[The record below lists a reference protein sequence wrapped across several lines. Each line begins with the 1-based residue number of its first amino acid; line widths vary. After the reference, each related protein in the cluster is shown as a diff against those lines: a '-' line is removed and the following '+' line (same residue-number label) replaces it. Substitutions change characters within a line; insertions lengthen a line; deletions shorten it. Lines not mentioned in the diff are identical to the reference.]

1 VRLRRVRPES
11 WWFDVALIA
20 GFGLVTVLLAAKNPL
35 LRADLAVRDFADAHR
50 PVDLY
55 WTLRVFNYL
64 GQGGQV
70 LTPLAV
76 IAAFIPAV
84 RRRTVRLFLPVVA
97 AFVLTY
103 VTIGPLKLWTDRAAP
118 SSHIQH
124 PEWLFHDPT
133 GLSYPSGHVVNAIVW
148 YGVLALLLQD
158 VLRPWLLLLI
168 RYGVPVIVLFT
179 TTYLSFHWLSD
190 GLAGILVG
198 VVLDRVLRRIPWD
211 DIPLGKL
218 RWRRREK
225 LLVSRRD

>member
-1 VRLRRVRPES
+1 VRLRRVRPDS
-11 WWFDVALIA
+11 WWFDVALVVA
-20 GFGLVTVLLAAKNPL
+20 FGLVTVLLAAKNPL
-35 LRADLAVRDFADAHR
+35 LRVDLAVRDFADAHR
-50 PVDLY
+50 PAGLY
-55 WTLRVFNYL
+55 WALRVFNYL

-118 SSHIQH
+118 SSPIQH
-124 PEWLFHDPT
+124 PEWLFHDST

-158 VLRPWLLLLI
+158 VLRSWLLLAI
-168 RYGVPVIVLFT
+168 RYGVPAIVLFT

-190 GLAGILVG
+190 GLAGILIG
-198 VVLDRVLRRIPWD
+198 VLLDRILRRVPWD
-211 DIPLGKL
+211 DIPFHKL
-218 RWRRREK
+218 RRRREK
-225 LLVSRRD
+225 LLVSGRD